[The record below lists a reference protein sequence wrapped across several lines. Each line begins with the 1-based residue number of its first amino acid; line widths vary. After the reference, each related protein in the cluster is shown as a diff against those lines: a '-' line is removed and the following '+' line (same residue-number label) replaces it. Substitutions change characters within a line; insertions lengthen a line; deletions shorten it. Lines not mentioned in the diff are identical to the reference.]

1 MSYGGYGHSNNSGSS
16 WVTIIVGIILL
27 LFLTSATKSCSRS
40 ESHMIYLSEGYCYHE
55 DTHIIYIESEVGRYG
70 IEHHMLSIMMRM
82 VKSTNMIL
90 ILENG
95 FQLINKIIY
104 SLITRR

>member
-27 LFLTSATKSCSRS
+27 LFLTSATKSYSRS

-70 IEHHMLSIMMRM
+70 DRTSYAIYYD
-82 VKSTNMIL
+82 
-90 ILENG
+90 ENDKV
-95 FQLINKIIY
+95 NKYDPDTGKWIPVDQ
-104 SLITRR
+104 

>member
-1 MSYGGYGHSNNSGSS
+1 MSYGGYGHSNNSGGS

-70 IEHHMLSIMMRM
+70 DRTSYAIYYD
-82 VKSTNMIL
+82 
-90 ILENG
+90 ENG
-95 FQLINKIIY
+95 KVNKYDPETGEWIPVDQ
-104 SLITRR
+104 

>member
-40 ESHMIYLSEGYCYHE
+40 ESH
-55 DTHIIYIESEVGRYG
+55 IIYIESEVGRYG
-70 IEHHMLSIMMRM
+70 DITSYAIYYD
-82 VKSTNMIL
+82 
-90 ILENG
+90 ENG
-95 FQLINKIIY
+95 KVNKYDPDTGKWIPVDQ
-104 SLITRR
+104 